1 MGMNPDDFWY
11 QQPNYGYDDYTPPWW
26 HLRARWRLMPN
37 AYRLNSVLYV
47 LGAVSLV
54 VLLLEVTAGGGG
66 GGTDLDAASRVTAV
80 PTSTTTSTPRLS
92 RTTTTKASSTTTSV
106 AAKATPTT

>member
-11 QQPNYGYDDYTPPWW
+11 QQPNYGYDDYTPAWW
-26 HLRARWRLMPN
+26 QLRARWRLMPN

-54 VLLLEVTAGGGG
+54 VLLLEVATGGDGG
-66 GGTDLDAASRVTAV
+66 DTNLDAASRVTAV
-80 PTSTTTSTPRLS
+80 PTSTTTSTTRLS
-92 RTTTTKASSTTTSV
+92 RTTTTRAPPTTTP
-106 AAKATPTT
+106 APAKHTPT